1 MLSSCDISFF
11 LKYFLSKH
19 QGSHCLLVT
28 VFLITHSYMS
38 VMHRSFMYVLNEC
51 KCDDNYCFL
60 LVVEKKK
67 HKMVAAEY
75 SYSLYFIYI
84 YMT

>member
-1 MLSSCDISFF
+1 
-11 LKYFLSKH
+11 
-19 QGSHCLLVT
+19 
-28 VFLITHSYMS
+28 MS
-38 VMHRSFMYVLNEC
+38 VSVMMEHNF
-51 KCDDNYCFL
+51 FF

-84 YMT
+84 YIKNSKGAQMGGRIFDCQ